1 MNKEDLYGDF
11 KKIVQF
17 TDDTKR
23 YADLRIRLHYDGL
36 RQGEFFRSLVI
47 GYLERDED
55 LMKFLNKVQEKVS
68 RYSQSKRNKLKK
80 SDDNKREIIEKFALD
95 DRDVESIFD
104 LLEKE
109 HPEL

>member
-1 MNKEDLYGDF
+1 MKREDLYGDH

-17 TDDTKR
+17 ADDTKR

-36 RQGEFFRSLVI
+36 RQGEFFRSLVL

-55 LMKFLNKVQEKVS
+55 LMNFLEKVKEKVS
-68 RYSQSKRNKLKK
+68 RYSKSKRNKLKK
-80 SDDNKREIIEKFALD
+80 TDSKRRETIEQFGLD
-95 DRDVESIFD
+95 EKDIENIFD
-104 LLEKE
+104 LLEEE

>member
-1 MNKEDLYGDF
+1 MKKENLYGDF
-11 KKIVQF
+11 KKVVQF
-17 TDDTKR
+17 TDNSKR

-55 LMKFLNKVQEKVS
+55 LMKFVAKVQEEIS
-68 RYSQSKRNKLKK
+68 RYSKSKRNKLKK
-80 SDDNKREIIEKFALD
+80 TDAGRKEVIEKYALD
-95 DRDVESIFD
+95 DKDIQSIFD
-104 LLEKE
+104 LLEEE

>member
-1 MNKEDLYGDF
+1 MNKKDLYGDF

-23 YADLRIRLHYDGL
+23 YADLKIRLHYDGL

-55 LMKFLNKVQEKVS
+55 LMKFLGKMQEKIS

-80 SDDNKREIIEKFALD
+80 SDNKRKEAIKKFALD
-95 DRDVESIFD
+95 DRDIENIFD

>member
-1 MNKEDLYGDF
+1 MKREELYGDF

-23 YADLRIRLHYDGL
+23 YADLKIRLHYDGL

-55 LMKFLNKVQEKVS
+55 LMKFLKKVQEKIS
-68 RYSQSKRNKLKK
+68 RYSKSKRNKL
-80 SDDNKREIIEKFALD
+80 NKTDEKRRGTIDKFALD
-95 DRDVESIFD
+95 EKDIESIFD
-104 LLEKE
+104 LIEE
-109 HPEL
+109 EYPEL

>member
-36 RQGEFFRSLVI
+36 RQGEFFRSVVI

-55 LMKFLNKVQEKVS
+55 LMNFLDKVKEKIS
-68 RYSQSKRNKLKK
+68 RYSKSKRNKLKK
-80 SDDNKREIIEKFALD
+80 TDDKRREVIGQFALD
-95 DRDVESIFD
+95 DKDVESIFD

-109 HPEL
+109 QPEL

>member
-1 MNKEDLYGDF
+1 MKKEDLYGDF

-47 GYLERDED
+47 GYLERDEN
-55 LMKFLNKVQEKVS
+55 LMKFLEKVQEKIS
-68 RYSQSKRNKLKK
+68 RYSKSKRDKLKK
-80 SDDNKREIIEKFALD
+80 SDNNRKETIKKFVLNDEEI
-95 DRDVESIFD
+95 ESIFD
-104 LLEKE
+104 LLEEE

>member
-23 YADLRIRLHYDGL
+23 YADLKIRLHYDGL
-36 RQGEFFRSLVI
+36 RQGEFFRSLTM

-55 LMKFLNKVQEKVS
+55 LMKFLEKVKKKIS
-68 RYSQSKRNKLKK
+68 RYSKSKRNKIKK
-80 SDDNKREIIEKFALD
+80 SDEKRKETIRQFALD
-95 DRDVESIFD
+95 DNDIESIFD
-104 LLEKE
+104 LLEEE

>member
-1 MNKEDLYGDF
+1 MKREELYGDF

-23 YADLRIRLHYDGL
+23 YADLKIRLHYDGL

-55 LMKFLNKVQEKVS
+55 LMKFLEKVREQVS
-68 RYSQSKRNKLKK
+68 RYSKSKRNKLKK
-80 SDDNKREIIEKFALD
+80 SDEKRRETIDKFALND
-95 DRDVESIFD
+95 EEIESIFD
-104 LLEKE
+104 LIEE
-109 HPEL
+109 EYPEL